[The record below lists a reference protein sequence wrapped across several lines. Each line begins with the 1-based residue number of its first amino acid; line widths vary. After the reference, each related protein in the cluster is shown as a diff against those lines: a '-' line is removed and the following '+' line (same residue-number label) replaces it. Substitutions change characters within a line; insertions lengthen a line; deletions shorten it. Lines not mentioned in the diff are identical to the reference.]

1 MIKSIAVAHRKSG
14 MTPEDFNRYWRDVHA
29 PLAARTIPGVRKYIQ
44 NHLIRLPG
52 RDYEG
57 DGIVEMWWDNIEA
70 FQNFT
75 DWVSTEAGKDL
86 REDGDKFTDMSK
98 SRLWL
103 VEEHII
109 KEYPEGEKS

>member
-14 MTPEDFNRYWRDVHA
+14 MTPEDFNRYWRDIHA
-29 PLAARTIPGVRKYIQ
+29 PLAARVIPGMRRYVQ
-44 NHLIRLPG
+44 NHIIQLPG
-52 RDYEG
+52 RDCEG
-57 DGIVEMWWDNIEA
+57 DGIVEMWWDDMEA

-75 DWVSTEAGKDL
+75 SWVETEAGKDL

-109 KEYPEGEKS
+109 KE